1 MSATRTQHY
10 AIYLSHFDY
19 KIRTKKSK
27 ENAKADALTRLP
39 SQEIDNRWEEVDL
52 IERNAIENLPVT
64 AANLNEASRVDKEV
78 AKLIQCLKYGQ
89 ECEPKE
95 RFGITQTE
103 FTLQNGCLLRGIR
116 VYIARPFCEKVLAE
130 LHTAH
135 FGMSKMKTLARA
147 YCWWGGLDKDIETLV
162 SDRVQCQEIRAD
174 PKKVH
179 CWMQPSKAFERVHID
194 YAGPF
199 LGKNLLVLVDAYSK
213 WPEVHVVTNINAET
227 TIQKGKEI
235 FARFSVPNTL

>member
-174 PKKVH
+174 PKK
-179 CWMQPSKAFERVHID
+179 E
-194 YAGPF
+194 
-199 LGKNLLVLVDAYSK
+199 KNLLVLVDAYSK